1 MDNINSCIT
10 SNSINMKSLENQ
22 DIDKTGIYSNDS
34 GTVKNYFQFY
44 SKLMNQ
50 QNMLQDYVRTT
61 AYYNSIQNNM

>member
-1 MDNINSCIT
+1 
-10 SNSINMKSLENQ
+10 MKSLENQ

>member
-10 SNSINMKSLENQ
+10 SNSINRKSLENQ

>member
-1 MDNINSCIT
+1 MDNINSFNN

-22 DIDKTGIYSNDS
+22 DKTGIYSNDS

-61 AYYNSIQNNM
+61 AYYNAIQNNM

>member
-1 MDNINSCIT
+1 MDNINLNLT
-10 SNSINMKSLENQ
+10 SDSVDMKSVENLAN
-22 DIDKTGIYSNDS
+22 DKTGIYSNDS

-61 AYYNSIQNNM
+61 AYYNAIQNNM